1 MSEEIFSCDQCL
13 NVSFTITAG
22 DDQPIPVDLQM
33 SYDEINGFYSGET
46 LGGVLTIYNDNG
58 VWVIGNEEELVIL
71 ATGDTCNCPYNCNWI
86 SNPNL
91 EVTLID
97 IIVTSCSQTTTTTFY
112 PFTTTTTTLQPTPIQ
127 PTNECDVIT
136 IFPMNVICESTNPT
150 FTNTFDGTA
159 SILITGGTPPYEI
172 LWDNGGVGP
181 FVTNLGVGEYVAT
194 ISDYYNDFIITSTC
208 VLTAQ
213 TPATTT
219 TTSTTTLPQFGNL
232 CFVISGYF
240 GGTYQNQY
248 INFDFDGYI
257 NDNPS
262 WLSDDGEYS
271 IYWNTGSTSQWTV
284 SGYTTG
290 VIFNQNPNTPPITG
304 WQYFG
309 KQNLGVSAYE
319 GNCTVVNP
327 ITFQIGK
334 NNATCVN
341 DGSIIVNAS
350 GGIPPYE
357 YSINGGTSFVTTPII
372 NNLTPGSYVVLVKDS
387 LNNVST
393 TQNVLISQTVTNTVY
408 TLTLNNV
415 GNNINI
421 VVSPTLPIG
430 TSISFDVVYES
441 VFTVAP
447 SPTSASFNGS
457 LNLLLN
463 GSPITSNS
471 PIITNTTT
479 FNSCNNGSY
488 YTTNNK
494 LIWTNVVMTN
504 TTTLTGVLTGQIT
517 PNTPLPSCYSA
528 NKNDSVT
535 LNNVTISGCQ
545 CCSTVITQLATTGK
559 GFN

>member
-13 NVSFTITAG
+13 NVSFVIIGG
-22 DDQPIPVDLQM
+22 DDQPIPVDFQM
-33 SYDEINGFYSGET
+33 IYDEFNGFYSGET
-46 LGGVLTIYNDNG
+46 LGDILTIYNDNG
-58 VWVIGNEEELVIL
+58 IWTLKSENEITLL
-71 ATGDTCNCPYNCNWI
+71 ATGTTCDCPYNCNWVT
-86 SNPNL
+86 NPNL
-91 EVTLID
+91 EV
-97 IIVTSCSQTTTTTFY
+97 IINDFTVVSCTQTTTTTFY
-112 PFTTTTTTLQPTPIQ
+112 PFTTTTTTLQPIPIQ

-181 FVTNLGVGEYVAT
+181 FVTNLGVGEYLAT

-232 CFVISGYF
+232 CFIVSGYF
-240 GGTYQNQY
+240 GRVYQTQY

-257 NDNPS
+257 NNNPS
-262 WLSDDGEYS
+262 WLSDDGEYFL
-271 IYWNTGSTSQWTV
+271 YWNTGSTSQWTV
-284 SGYTTG
+284 SGYTNG
-290 VIFNQNPNTPPITG
+290 AIFNQNPNTPPITG
-304 WQYFG
+304 WQHFG
-309 KQNLGVSAYE
+309 KQNLEINVYE
-319 GNCTVVNP
+319 GNCSIINP

-341 DGSIIVNAS
+341 DGSIIINAS

-357 YSINGGTSFVTTPII
+357 YSINGGTNFVTTPIN
-372 NNLTPGSYVVLVKDS
+372 NNLAPGSYIVLVKDS
-387 LNNVST
+387 LNNIST
-393 TQNVLISQTVTNTVY
+393 TQNVLISQNVTNTVY
-408 TLTLNNV
+408 TLTLNKV

-430 TSISFDVVYES
+430 ISISFDVVYES

-447 SPTSASFNGS
+447 SPTSASFNGN

-463 GSPITSNS
+463 GSPAIPNT

-479 FNSCNNGSY
+479 FNQCNSGSFY
-488 YTTNNK
+488 ITNKKIVWSNIT
-494 LIWTNVVMTN
+494 LTN
-504 TTTLTGVLTGQIT
+504 TSTLTGVLTGQII

-535 LNNVTISGCQ
+535 LNNVVISGCQ
-545 CCSTVITQLATTGK
+545 CCSVVITQSVTTGK

>member
-13 NVSFTITAG
+13 NVSFVIDAG
-22 DDQPIPVDLQM
+22 DDGTIYVDFQM
-33 SYDEINGFYSGET
+33 IYDEPNGFYSGET
-46 LGGVLTIYNDNG
+46 LGDIYTIYNDNG
-58 VWVIGNEEELVIL
+58 TWIIENEDEIVIL
-71 ATGDTCNCPYNCNWI
+71 ATGSTCDCPYNCNWVT
-86 SNPNL
+86 NPNL
-91 EVTLID
+91 DV
-97 IIVTSCSQTTTTTFY
+97 IINDFTVVSCTQTTTTTFY

-136 IFPMNVICESTNPT
+136 IFPMNVICESINPT
-150 FTNTFDGTA
+150 FTNTFDGIAT
-159 SILITGGTPPYEI
+159 ILITGGTPPYEI

-232 CFVISGYF
+232 CFIISGYF
-240 GGTYQNQY
+240 GRVYQTQY
-248 INFDFDGYI
+248 ISFDFDGYI

-262 WLSDDGEYS
+262 WLSDDGEYFL
-271 IYWNTGSTSQWTV
+271 YWNTGSTSQWTV
-284 SGYTTG
+284 SGYTG
-290 VIFNQNPNTPPITG
+290 GAIFNQNPSVPPITG
-304 WQYFG
+304 WQHFG
-309 KQNLGVSAYE
+309 KQNLDINVYE
-319 GNCTVVNP
+319 GNCSVIDS

-341 DGSIIVNAS
+341 DGSIIINAS

-357 YSINGGTSFVTTPII
+357 YSINGGTNFVTTPII
-372 NNLTPGSYVVLVKDS
+372 NNLSPGSYIVLVKDS
-387 LNNVST
+387 LNNIST
-393 TQNVLISQTVTNTVY
+393 TQNVLISQNVTNTVY
-408 TLTLNNV
+408 TLTLNKV

-447 SPTSASFNGS
+447 SPTSASFNGN

-463 GSPITSNS
+463 GSPIISNS

-479 FNSCNNGSY
+479 FNPCNNGSL

-494 LIWTNVVMTN
+494 LIWTNVVMIN
-504 TTTLTGVLTGQIT
+504 TTTLTGSLTGQIT

-535 LNNVTISGCQ
+535 LNNVVISGCQ
-545 CCSTVITQLATTGK
+545 CCSVVITQSVTIGK

>member
-1 MSEEIFSCDQCL
+1 MAEEIFSCDQCL
-13 NVSFTITAG
+13 NVSFVIDAG
-22 DDQPIPVDLQM
+22 DDGTIYVDFQM
-33 SYDEINGFYSGET
+33 IYDEPNGFYSGET
-46 LGGVLTIYNDNG
+46 LGGILTIYNDNG
-58 VWVIGNEEELVIL
+58 IWTLNSEDGSIIF
-71 ATGDTCNCPYNCNWI
+71 ATGTTCDCPYNCVWTT
-86 SNPNL
+86 NPNL
-91 EVTLID
+91 DV
-97 IIVTSCSQTTTTTFY
+97 IINDFTVVSCTQTTTTTFY
-112 PFTTTTTTLQPTPIQ
+112 PFTTTTTLQPTPIQ

-232 CFVISGYF
+232 CFIVSGYF
-240 GGTYQNQY
+240 GRVYQTQY
-248 INFDFDGYI
+248 INFDFDGYV
-257 NDNPS
+257 NNNPS
-262 WLSDDGEYS
+262 WLSDDGEYFL
-271 IYWNTGSTSQWTV
+271 YWNTGTTSQWTV
-284 SGYTTG
+284 SGYTNG
-290 VIFNQNPNTPPITG
+290 AIFNQNPNTPPITG
-304 WQYFG
+304 WQHFG
-309 KQNLGVSAYE
+309 KQNLEINVYE
-319 GNCTVVNP
+319 GNCSTINP

-341 DGSIIVNAS
+341 DGSIIINAS

-357 YSINGGTSFVTTPII
+357 YSINGGTNFVTTPIN
-372 NNLTPGSYVVLVKDS
+372 NNLAPGSYIVLVKDS
-387 LNNVST
+387 LNNIST
-393 TQNVLISQTVTNTVY
+393 TQNVLISQNVTNTVY
-408 TLTLNNV
+408 TLTLNKV

-430 TSISFDVVYES
+430 ISISFDVVYES

-447 SPTSASFNGS
+447 SPTSASFNGN

-463 GSPITSNS
+463 GNPAIPNT

-479 FNSCNNGSY
+479 FNQCNSGSFY
-488 YTTNNK
+488 ITNKKIVWSNIT
-494 LIWTNVVMTN
+494 LTN
-504 TTTLTGVLTGQIT
+504 TSTLTGVLTGQII

-535 LNNVTISGCQ
+535 LNNVAISGCQ
-545 CCSTVITQLATTGK
+545 CCSVVITQSATTGK

>member
-1 MSEEIFSCDQCL
+1 MAEEIFSCDQCL
-13 NVSFTITAG
+13 NVSFVIDAG
-22 DDQPIPVDLQM
+22 DDGTTYVDFQM
-33 SYDEINGFYSGET
+33 IYDEPNGFYSGET
-46 LGGVLTIYNDNG
+46 LGGILTIYNNNG
-58 VWVIGNEEELVIL
+58 IWTLNSEDGSIIL
-71 ATGDTCNCPYNCNWI
+71 AKGTTCDCPYNCVWTT
-86 SNPNL
+86 NL
-91 EVTLID
+91 NLDV
-97 IIVTSCSQTTTTTFY
+97 IINDFTVVSCTQTTTTTFY
-112 PFTTTTTTLQPTPIQ
+112 PFTTTTTLQPIPIQ

-240 GGTYQNQY
+240 GGAYQSQY

-262 WLSDDGEYS
+262 WLSDDGEYF

-290 VIFNQNPNTPPITG
+290 TIFNQNPSTPPITG

-309 KQNLGVSAYE
+309 KQNLGISAYE
-319 GNCTVVNP
+319 GNCNVVNP

-350 GGIPPYE
+350 GGVPPYE

-372 NNLTPGSYVVLVKDS
+372 NNLTPGSYVVLVRDS

-393 TQNVLISQTVTNTVY
+393 TQNVLISQTITNTIY
-408 TLTLNNV
+408 TLTLNKI

-447 SPTSASFNGS
+447 SPTSASFNGN

-463 GSPITSNS
+463 GSPITPNS

-494 LIWTNVVMTN
+494 LIWSNVIMIN
-504 TTTLTGVLTGQIT
+504 TTTLTGLLTGQII
-517 PNTPLPSCYSA
+517 PNTPLPTCYSA
-528 NKNDSVT
+528 NKNVSVT

-545 CCSTVITQLATTGK
+545 CCSVVITQSTGREITSL
-559 GFN
+559 

>member
-1 MSEEIFSCDQCL
+1 MPEEIFSCDQCL
-13 NVSFTITAG
+13 NVSFIITSG
-22 DDQPIPVDLQM
+22 GDQPISVDLQM
-33 SYDEINGFYSGET
+33 SYDGINGLYSGET
-46 LGGVLTIYNDNG
+46 LGETYTIYNDNG
-58 VWVIGNEEELVIL
+58 VWVIENENEIL
-71 ATGDTCNCPYNCNWI
+71 ATGDTCSCSYDCNWTYLPI
-86 SNPNL
+86 FDTTITDL
-91 EVTLID
+91 LV
-97 IIVTSCSQTTTTTFY
+97 VSCTQTTTTTFY

-150 FTNTFDGTA
+150 FTNTFDGIAT
-159 SILITGGTPPYEI
+159 ILITGGTPPYEI

-232 CFVISGYF
+232 CFIVSGLF
-240 GGTYQNQY
+240 GRTYQTQY
-248 INFDFDGYI
+248 ISFDFDGYI
-257 NDNPS
+257 NDKPS
-262 WLSDDGEYS
+262 WLSDDGEYFL
-271 IYWNTGSTSQWTV
+271 YWNTGTTSQWTV
-284 SGYTTG
+284 SGYTG
-290 VIFNQNPNTPPITG
+290 GAIFNQNPSVPPITG
-304 WQYFG
+304 WQHLG
-309 KQNLGVSAYE
+309 KQSLEINVYE
-319 GNCTVVNP
+319 GDCVFINP

-334 NNATCVN
+334 NNATCIN
-341 DGSIIVNAS
+341 DGSIIINAS

-357 YSINGGTSFVTTPII
+357 YSLNGGTNFVTTPII
-372 NNLTPGSYVVLVKDS
+372 NNLSPGSYIVLVRDS
-387 LNNVST
+387 LNNIST
-393 TQNVLISQTVTNTVY
+393 TQNVLISQNVTNTVY
-408 TLTLNNV
+408 TLTLNKV

-421 VVSPTLPIG
+421 VISPTLPIG

-447 SPTSASFNGS
+447 SPTSASFNGN

-463 GSPITSNS
+463 GSPIISNS

-479 FNSCNNGSY
+479 FNPCNNGSG

-494 LIWTNVVMTN
+494 LIWTNVVMIN
-504 TTTLTGVLTGQIT
+504 TTTLTGSLTGQIT

-535 LNNVTISGCQ
+535 LNNVAISGCQ
-545 CCSTVITQLATTGK
+545 CCSVVITQSATTGK